1 MPTRTPDHHR
11 VSIVRL
17 TESDPDKIDFNVV
30 IKMFFMV
37 ADIRLA
43 SMDDIWSEGEIP
55 IW

>member
-1 MPTRTPDHHR
+1 MPTRTAEHYR

-17 TESDPDKIDFNVV
+17 TDSNPEKIDFNVV

-43 SMDDIWSEGEIP
+43 SMDDLWSDGEIP